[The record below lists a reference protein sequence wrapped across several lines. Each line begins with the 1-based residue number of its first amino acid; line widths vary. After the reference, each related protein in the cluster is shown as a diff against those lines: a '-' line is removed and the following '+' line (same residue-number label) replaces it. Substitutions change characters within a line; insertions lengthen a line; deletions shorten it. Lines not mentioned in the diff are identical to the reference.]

1 MGFVE
6 VNNIFIGYS
15 LRPEVEIVWEAG
27 KELPSRFGDQQWDF
41 KGKSHGF
48 CPE

>member
-1 MGFVE
+1 M
-6 VNNIFIGYS
+6 
-15 LRPEVEIVWEAG
+15 WEAG
-27 KELPSRFGDQQWDF
+27 KELPSRFGDQQKDF